1 MLFVQVRISFTVSWY
16 IQALLDLGCDAQP
29 GTHSRLCD
37 KNLKKSLIAAKEAFE
52 TGVETGELAASVAPE
67 QVSGWVI
74 CFLAHVRDCRALLLL
89 YCCTG
94 AGV

>member
-1 MLFVQVRISFTVSWY
+1 MQVRISFTVSWY
-16 IQALLDLGCDAQP
+16 IQALLDFGCDAHTKRPLIQP

-37 KNLKKSLIAAKEAFE
+37 KNLTKSLFAAKEAFE

-74 CFLAHVRDCRALLLL
+74 CFLAHVGDCRALFFL
-89 YCCTG
+89 YC
-94 AGV
+94 